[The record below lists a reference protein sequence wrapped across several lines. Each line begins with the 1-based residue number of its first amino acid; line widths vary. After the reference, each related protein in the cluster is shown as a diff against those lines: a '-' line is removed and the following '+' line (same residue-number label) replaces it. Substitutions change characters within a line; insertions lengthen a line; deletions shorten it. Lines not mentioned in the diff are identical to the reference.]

1 VPYERRIAAP
11 LLVVGSRGD
20 PLVDEAD
27 VDLLRARASST
38 EKRAVLVDDAGH
50 GWSFLQGSGA
60 NPVIRDAVADF
71 LTHAGAPVATCCA

>member
-1 VPYERRIAAP
+1 
-11 LLVVGSRGD
+11 
-20 PLVDEAD
+20 VDETV
-27 VDLLRARASST
+27 VDLLLARASSP

-71 LTHAGAPVATCCA
+71 LAHAGPPVATGCA